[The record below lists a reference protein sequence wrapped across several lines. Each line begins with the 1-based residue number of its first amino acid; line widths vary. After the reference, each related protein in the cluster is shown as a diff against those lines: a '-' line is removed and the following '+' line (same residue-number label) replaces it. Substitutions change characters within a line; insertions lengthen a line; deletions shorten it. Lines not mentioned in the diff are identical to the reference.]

1 MNSIR
6 VVLVAAAAAFILTA
20 AQARAQDGYPRSPIR
35 LLIGFA
41 PGGSTDVLARL
52 LAQKMSAQLST
63 NVVVDNRAGAN
74 GNIAN
79 EMATRATPD
88 GYTLLFNTS
97 AVILGLALGEKA
109 SFDLFKDLTPV
120 ALVATVPLVLS
131 TQPALPVNSV
141 ADFIAYA
148 RSNPGKLTYG
158 SAGSGNITHLG
169 ALMFLD
175 ANGLSSV
182 HVPYK
187 GASPAFLDMIGGRLQ
202 FATMTMAP
210 SVPLVTSKRI
220 KALAVTSPKRSQL
233 LPDVPALSE
242 SMPGFEVGAWYGV
255 MAPANTPRPIV
266 QRLNAVILKALQE
279 PDSKT
284 RFSQEGAEL
293 FASSPDQY
301 RAYLKS
307 ELDRWSKLM
316 KSAAVK
322 VE

>member
-6 VVLVAAAAAFILTA
+6 VVLVAAAVAFILTA

-109 SFDLFKDLTPV
+109 NFDLFKDLTPV

-148 RSNPGKLTYG
+148 RANPGKLTYG

-175 ANGLSSV
+175 ANGLSAV

-284 RFSQEGAEL
+284 RFAQEGAEL

>member
-6 VVLVAAAAAFILTA
+6 VVLVAAAAAFALTA

-52 LAQKMSAQLST
+52 LAQKMSTQLST

-169 ALMFLD
+169 ALIFLD
-175 ANGLSSV
+175 ANGLSAV

-266 QRLNAVILKALQE
+266 QRLNAMILKALQE